1 MVNFVNAF
9 LSYGLLLL
17 IFVAVG
23 GLAVFLGI
31 AARKRKNA
39 VTPADTGEAQES
51 APEN

>member
-39 VTPADTGEAQES
+39 ATPADTGEAQDS